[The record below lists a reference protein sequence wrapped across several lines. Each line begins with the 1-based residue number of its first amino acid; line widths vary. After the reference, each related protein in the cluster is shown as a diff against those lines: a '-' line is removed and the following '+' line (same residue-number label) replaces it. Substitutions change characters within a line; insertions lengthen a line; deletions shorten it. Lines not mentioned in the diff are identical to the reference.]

1 MLDKDITYKLQMLH
15 CHGTH
20 PNSCLLM
27 PASESGRRERIFL
40 CGSWSQFIL
49 FLLQIIAG
57 IQKNQVMVTPE
68 QTIWEGELR
77 KKKIKDCEIILCV
90 RKISVNET
98 CILQIWGSHIGNA
111 IFLDVSLTA
120 QNEVWVLQLNSF
132 SICLNSPWLPA
143 LETDA
148 HPLLIVDYCSHHLGR
163 KAKPHQKNRQTL
175 WLLENTGR

>member
-1 MLDKDITYKLQMLH
+1 MAPTQTAAYWCLPQKVVEGNGYFYVDPEANSFCFFCKL
-15 CHGTH
+15 
-20 PNSCLLM
+20 LLEYRRTRSWW
-27 PASESGRRERIFL
+27 PQNKQYRRE
-40 CGSWSQFIL
+40 SW
-49 FLLQIIAG
+49 
-57 IQKNQVMVTPE
+57 E
-68 QTIWEGELR
+68 

-90 RKISVNET
+90 RRISVNET
-98 CILQIWGSHIGNA
+98 CILQISGSHIGNA

-163 KAKPHQKNRQTL
+163 KAKPHQENRQTL
-175 WLLENTGR
+175 WLLENTGRSSICLYPVRL